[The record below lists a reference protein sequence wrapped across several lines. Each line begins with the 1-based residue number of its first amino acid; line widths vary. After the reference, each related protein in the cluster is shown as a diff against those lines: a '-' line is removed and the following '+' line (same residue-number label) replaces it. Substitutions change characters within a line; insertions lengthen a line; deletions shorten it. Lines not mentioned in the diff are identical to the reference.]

1 MSERI
6 DLAYIADRTGLSSRK
21 VRYAAEHG
29 LLPGR
34 RAIGRGRGV
43 PRSFLL
49 SEATV
54 LAVAA
59 FLVEARFGRGFIREI
74 LRRLARATWAQI
86 PRPNPLGFGRHG
98 ALVEAAESRGRAT
111 LEVGDGHNLRLSV
124 DPEISGAGAVSTGW
138 LQIATGARLDGQY
151 EPMVVTSVNL
161 GQVRDSLR

>member
-1 MSERI
+1 MSQRI
-6 DLAYIADRTGLSSRK
+6 DLAYIADRTALSPRK

-29 LLPGR
+29 LLPGH

-59 FLVEARFGRGFIREI
+59 FLVEAKLSRGVIREI

-98 ALVEAAESRGRAT
+98 ALVEAADSRGRAT

-124 DPEISGAGAVSTGW
+124 DPKTPGVAALSTGW
-138 LQIATGARLDGQY
+138 LEVATGARLEGTY
-151 EPMVVTSVNL
+151 EPTVVTSVNL